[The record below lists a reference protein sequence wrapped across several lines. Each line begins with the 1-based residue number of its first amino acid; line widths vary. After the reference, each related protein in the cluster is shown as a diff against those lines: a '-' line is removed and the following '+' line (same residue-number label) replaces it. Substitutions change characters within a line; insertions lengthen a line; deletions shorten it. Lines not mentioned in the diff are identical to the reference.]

1 MFTSKLRCI
10 KISRHPSHLS
20 YEVIPST
27 KIPTRT
33 PFALSRQRRK
43 RKEFK
48 NELNEFKQQSKKK
61 KDLKAKLEQVDFE
74 GKEDE
79 KGDGEKF
86 EDNNI

>member
-1 MFTSKLRCI
+1 MYKNFKTFIPPKLWGNSLHKSPNEDIICLV
-10 KISRHPSHLS
+10 KT
-20 YEVIPST
+20 ET
-27 KIPTRT
+27 KI
-33 PFALSRQRRK
+33 